1 MEKDYLA
8 EYVIGRIHEL
18 EKDLTDARRERDGY
32 KHVLDEVQKCAE
44 TVFSHLEHNSL
55 SDGSGD
61 QYYKLIVWD
70 KSNKPYAALKHLLW
84 LLGVTDPGEENEE
97 KGDEGDNE

>member
-18 EKDLTDARRERDGY
+18 EKELAETRKDRDEY
-32 KHVLDEVQKCAE
+32 KHVLDEVQKCAK
-44 TVFSHLEHNSL
+44 TVFNKLEHNSL

-61 QYYKLIVWD
+61 QYYKLAVWD
-70 KSNKPYAALKHLLW
+70 KPNRPYAALKHLLW
-84 LLGVTDPGEENEE
+84 LLGVADPGEENE
-97 KGDEGDNE
+97 GDE